1 MRFKALIIILLGSAR
16 FAYCQNQTVIAK
28 FVVLDA
34 RKNHADVTKF
44 YTTNNSYFVFYTT
57 ADKRIY
63 FGSVVSKANQQSY
76 GEISELTRSSTPQ
89 TPTDYSTTVFDF
101 KWSYSN
107 SYDNHQ
113 GTATVH
119 LVKIDKPAGI
129 AFELRVI
136 PENLDI
142 LEYKGFMEG
151 SLNLN

>member
-1 MRFKALIIILLGSAR
+1 MKFNVLLIILISSAK
-16 FAYCQNQTVIAK
+16 FAYCQDQTVIAK

-34 RKNHADVTKF
+34 RNNHTDVTQF
-44 YTTNNSYFVFYTT
+44 YTSNKSYFVFYLTP
-57 ADKRIY
+57 DKRVY
-63 FGSVVSKANQQSY
+63 FGSIVSKSNQQSY
-76 GEISELTRSSTPQ
+76 GEISELEQSSAPQ
-89 TPTDYSTTVFDF
+89 TQTAYSTHTFDF

-113 GTATVH
+113 GTAKVH

-129 AFELRVI
+129 AFELRII